1 MRLIFPSDIMW
12 SMAHYIPKHKG
23 KCKGI
28 HGHTYIVR
36 DLVIAVPDGQLD
48 EMGISMDFGDIK
60 QYFRDEWDHKFL
72 VPTYTHEAWK
82 TMLLNNMLELDVA
95 VSNLMHLECTTA
107 EYIMKK
113 IKSDLVEMLVKR
125 YPKAKFGNPVM
136 FGLLEGPG
144 QGVTQ

>member
-1 MRLIFPSDIMW
+1 MRLIFPHDLMW

-23 KCKGI
+23 KCWGI

-48 EMGISMDFGDIK
+48 DKGISMDFGDIK

-72 VPTYTHEAWK
+72 VPTHTYELWK
-82 TMLLNNMLELDVA
+82 ELLMDNMLELDVKPT
-95 VSNLMHLECTTA
+95 NLIHLECTTA
-107 EYIMKK
+107 EHIMKR
-113 IKSDLVEMLVKR
+113 IKSDLVEMLVAR
-125 YPKAKFGNPVM
+125 YPKMQFGKPVI
-136 FGLLEGPG
+136 FYLLEGPE